1 MTVDSRTDV
10 PDARVLRAIWIGILL
25 PPLAFLFNIE
35 VAYALVPTACSNRNL
50 LWVHLVHLLSLL
62 LSVFGGFTAFRYW
75 RLSGATW
82 PGGAGGRLSRTQFMS
97 GLGMLL
103 ALLFALVI
111 VAQWI
116 PSFILD
122 PCQ

>member
-1 MTVDSRTDV
+1 MTVDPRTDI
-10 PDARVLRAIWIGILL
+10 PDAQVLRAIWTGVLL
-25 PPLAFLFNIE
+25 PPLAFLFNLE
-35 VAYALVPTACSNRNL
+35 VAYALVPTACSSRNL
-50 LWVHLVHLLSLL
+50 LLVHLVHLMSLL
-62 LSVFGGFTAFRYW
+62 LSLFGGFTALRYW

-103 ALLFALVI
+103 ALLFATVI